1 MLVHCQLLENCLHFS
16 AHRTRWVPETV
27 PFYPTKVVE
36 MFPLLGSNVK
46 NGMMKNFK
54 VIVTS
59 QLKQIIII
67 AVTQVDSTEN
77 HGAMSKRKY
86 NGITV
91 QLIIVTTFQKP
102 GMFNDSIFK
111 ISGIPRILYP
121 YKLLNIPTGGSI
133 PRIIAYIIGPITYRL
148 NLTKWDWKCKRT
160 LSILLWP
167 I

>member
-1 MLVHCQLLENCLHFS
+1 MRLVP
-16 AHRTRWVPETV
+16 ATV

-54 VIVTS
+54 VTVIS

-67 AVTQVDSTEN
+67 AVIQVDSTEN

-91 QLIIVTTFQKP
+91 QLIIVTTFQIP
-102 GMFNDSIFK
+102 GMFNDCVIK
-111 ISGIPRILYP
+111 IS
-121 YKLLNIPTGGSI
+121 
-133 PRIIAYIIGPITYRL
+133 
-148 NLTKWDWKCKRT
+148 
-160 LSILLWP
+160 SILR
-167 I
+167 IVFVE